1 MERIGQ
7 GRTAEIYHYAD
18 DQILKLYRAGF
29 SEEAV
34 QNEFCISEL
43 VHAKGLPVPRAVKRI
58 VDAQRSGIVFERF
71 EGTTLLSLMMQ
82 RPEQLELLSHRMAAY
97 HYRMHSVKDEGSTLP
112 SQKKILEHAILRVSS
127 FSDMEQERLL
137 HCLSVLPEQ
146 RAVCHGD
153 FHPDNVMLSR
163 DGEQYCIIDW
173 MTGMAGDPAGD
184 VARTWVILKSGKLPD
199 DAEPAILEGFE
210 RARSLMVEHYI
221 EHYTALSGI
230 TREQIE
236 SWVLPAAAARLDE
249 SLPDAE
255 AEELLQYVRDRLR
268 QLNETISIT
277 S

>member
-1 MERIGQ
+1 
-7 GRTAEIYHYAD
+7 
-18 DQILKLYRAGF
+18 
-29 SEEAV
+29 
-34 QNEFCISEL
+34 
-43 VHAKGLPVPRAVKRI
+43 
-58 VDAQRSGIVFERF
+58 
-71 EGTTLLSLMMQ
+71 
-82 RPEQLELLSHRMAAY
+82 
-97 HYRMHSVKDEGSTLP
+97 
-112 SQKKILEHAILRVSS
+112 
-127 FSDMEQERLL
+127 
-137 HCLSVLPEQ
+137 
-146 RAVCHGD
+146 
-153 FHPDNVMLSR
+153 
-163 DGEQYCIIDW
+163 
-173 MTGMAGDPAGD
+173 MAGDPAGD